1 MTTRTMGRIPADAW
15 VALVLLVASG
25 FFLNNLLAT
34 EGSGAFVKTTTLPTA
49 LVLVL
54 IVLSLIL
61 LGGSLLRP
69 AERATADAKPATE
82 ARVGLLRV
90 AAMLAWTIAFIA
102 ALPWL
107 GYLAASAIFLI
118 GANLLYGNRRPL
130 NIGVISIVVPL
141 ALLLF
146 FEKFMI
152 VLLPSSRLIG

>member
-1 MTTRTMGRIPADAW
+1 MTTRAMGRIPADAW

-69 AERATADAKPATE
+69 AERDAADTKPATE
-82 ARVGLLRV
+82 ARAGLLRV
-90 AAMLAWTIAFIA
+90 AAMLAWTVVFIA

-107 GYLAASAIFLI
+107 GYLAASVIFLI

-130 NIGVISIVVPL
+130 NIGVIAIVVPL

-146 FEKFMI
+146 FEKFM
-152 VLLPSSRLIG
+152 